1 MTNNQQLE
9 LGFNGIQRRPMGGQ
23 STDRQTRAAW
33 WFGQIRRTVAG
44 AVDWQSMGRPANRPT
59 WSGHDRRK

>member
-23 STDRQTRAAW
+23 SATPGARAW
-33 WFGQIRRTVAG
+33 WFGQIGGRWRARG
-44 AVDWQSMGRPANRPT
+44 LQSMSRPASQPV